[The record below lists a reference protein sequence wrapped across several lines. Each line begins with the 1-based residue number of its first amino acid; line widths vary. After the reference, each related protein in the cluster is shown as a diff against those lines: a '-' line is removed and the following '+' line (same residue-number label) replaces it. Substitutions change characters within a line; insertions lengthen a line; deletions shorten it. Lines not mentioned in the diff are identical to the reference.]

1 MAPFYN
7 QRAGECKRA
16 AHLAV
21 IVLLSLVSLDG
32 TDDIASVL
40 NHHLTCINVSLTE
53 KTPAVDGR
61 PRT

>member
-1 MAPFYN
+1 MAPSKTK
-7 QRAGECKRA
+7 RTGEYKCGT
-16 AHLAV
+16 HLAV

-32 TDDIASVL
+32 TDDVASIL
-40 NHHLTCINVSLTE
+40 NHHLTCINVSLTK